1 MQTIYITKS
10 EEIITQD
17 AHIVDTGAVANATIT
32 VAKGI
37 RADYTI
43 LPNEGNFSR
52 HIILDGNNNFQWNG
66 VIIENSDLTIIAE
79 AKWDNSSANLDILAI
94 ATDNS
99 KISVNGVAKVDN
111 PYRQLNMRVD
121 QTNILIGENS
131 IVRGIPR
138 LEIATDDIQGGHSC
152 KVHRL
157 GGDILFYLES
167 HGLETKNAEVLLL
180 NSEIL
185 KRLSTLPEDILEEKC
200 SIIHK
205 FLYSKK

>member
-131 IVRGIPR
+131 VVRGIPR

-157 GGDILFYLES
+157 GGDVLFYLES
-167 HGLETKNAEVLLL
+167 HWLETKNAEVLLL

>member
-17 AHIVDTGAVANATIT
+17 AHIVDTGSVENATIT
-32 VAKGI
+32 VANGV

-43 LPNEGNFSR
+43 LPNEGTFSR

-66 VIIENSDLTIIAE
+66 VLVENSDLTIIAE
-79 AKWDNSSANLDILAI
+79 ARWDNSSAILDILAI

-111 PYRQLNMRVD
+111 PYRALNMRVD

-131 IVRGIPR
+131 VIRGIPR

-157 GGDILFYLES
+157 GGDVLFYLES